1 MNLIERINQLSTA
14 IGEEV
19 KKLKNK
25 LTFVESRI
33 ESLNIINDE
42 LSSGST
48 VYSSNK
54 VSTLITQVKEELLGG
69 ASEAYNTLKEIEE
82 YITTDKSGASAMTL
96 ALSQRLKINEV
107 HILSPEELSNIQES
121 LKLGNTDT
129 DFVAVFNRAL
139 GD

>member
-19 KKLKNK
+19 KKLKTK
-25 LTFVESRI
+25 LTSVESRI

-42 LSSGST
+42 SSSGST

-69 ASEAYNTLKEIEE
+69 ASEAYDTLKEIEE

-107 HILSPEELSNIQES
+107 HILLPEELSNIQES

>member
-19 KKLKNK
+19 KKLKTK
-25 LTFVESRI
+25 LTSVESRI

-42 LSSGST
+42 SSSGST

-107 HILSPEELSNIQES
+107 HTLSPEELSNIQKS

>member
-19 KKLKNK
+19 KKLKTK
-25 LTFVESRI
+25 LTSVESRI

-42 LSSGST
+42 SSSGST

-107 HILSPEELSNIQES
+107 HILSPEELNNIQES

>member
-19 KKLKNK
+19 KKLRTK
-25 LTFVESRI
+25 LTSVESRI

-42 LSSGST
+42 SLSGST

-107 HILSPEELSNIQES
+107 HTLSPEELSNIQES

>member
-19 KKLKNK
+19 KKLKTK
-25 LTFVESRI
+25 LTSVESRI

-42 LSSGST
+42 SSSGST

>member
-19 KKLKNK
+19 KKLKTK
-25 LTFVESRI
+25 LISVESRI

-42 LSSGST
+42 SASGST

-69 ASEAYNTLKEIEE
+69 ASEAYDTLKEIEE
-82 YITTDKSGASAMTL
+82 YITTDKSGASAITL
-96 ALSQRLKINEV
+96 GLSQRLKINEV
-107 HILSPEELSNIQES
+107 HTLSPEELNNIQES

>member
-19 KKLKNK
+19 KKLKTK
-25 LTFVESRI
+25 LTSVESRI

-42 LSSGST
+42 SASGGT

-54 VSTLITQVKEELLGG
+54 VNTLITQVKEELLGG
-69 ASEAYNTLKEIEE
+69 ASEAYDTLKEIEE

-107 HILSPEELSNIQES
+107 HTLSSEELSNIQES

>member
-19 KKLKNK
+19 KKLKTE
-25 LTFVESRI
+25 LTSVESRI
-33 ESLNIINDE
+33 GILNIINDE
-42 LSSGST
+42 SSSGST

-69 ASEAYNTLKEIEE
+69 ASEAYDTLKEIEE